1 MNVPFLD
8 LSRQNREIRERALE
22 IFADIIDHNS
32 FIGGPYVKEFEENFA
47 RFCGVGHAIAVNSG
61 TDALRLA
68 IQASGL
74 EPGDEII
81 TTPFTFIAT
90 SEAISQNQGIIRF
103 VDVHPDTCTLD
114 PDALPQ
120 AVSARSRGIIPIHLY
135 GNPCHMGPIMEFA
148 RTRDLWVVEDA
159 CQAHGATCDG
169 KPVGSIGTAGTFS
182 FYPTKNMGAFGE
194 GGLVTTPSET
204 IAQKVLALRN
214 HGQSARYNH
223 DFEGFN
229 ARMDAV
235 QAGIL
240 NEKLKLLPR
249 WNEQRRATASLY
261 RQELDGVGDLEFFN
275 TTPGATHVYHLFTV
289 RTRRRDE
296 LREHLTRAGIGSA
309 VHYPVPLHLQP
320 AYRQLG
326 YGPGDFPVAEEYAR
340 TVLSLPLYQGIRE
353 EEARAVVKTITEF
366 FNN

>member
-8 LSRQNREIRERALE
+8 LSRQNTEIRERALA
-22 IFADIIDHNS
+22 IFADIMERSS
-32 FIGGPYVKEFEENFA
+32 FIGGPYVKEFEESFA
-47 RFCGVGHAIAVNSG
+47 AFCQVPHAIAVNSG

-68 IQASGL
+68 IQACGL

-90 SEAISQNQGIIRF
+90 SEAISQNQGVIRF
-103 VDVHPDTCTLD
+103 ADVHPDTCTLD
-114 PDALPQ
+114 PAALAAAISP
-120 AVSARSRGIIPIHLY
+120 RTRGLIPVHLY
-135 GNPCHMGPIMEFA
+135 GNPCHMREIMA
-148 RTRDLWVVEDA
+148 IADKHGLWVVEDA
-159 CQAHGATCDG
+159 CQAHGAAYDG
-169 KPVGSIGTAGTFS
+169 SPVGSIGTAGTFS

-194 GGLVTTPSET
+194 GGLVTTPRED
-204 IAQKVLALRN
+204 ILHKVLALRN
-214 HGQSARYNH
+214 HGQSARYSH

-235 QAGIL
+235 QAGVL
-240 NEKLKLLPR
+240 HEKLKRLPD
-249 WNEQRRATASLY
+249 WNEQRRQMAVLY
-261 RQELDGVGDLEFFN
+261 RQELAGIGDLEFFA

-289 RTRRRDE
+289 RTRQRDQ
-296 LREHLTRAGIGSA
+296 LREYLTGQGIGSA

-320 AYRQLG
+320 AYRPLG

-353 EEARAVVKTITEF
+353 EEVRTVIHTIQAF
-366 FNN
+366 FKH